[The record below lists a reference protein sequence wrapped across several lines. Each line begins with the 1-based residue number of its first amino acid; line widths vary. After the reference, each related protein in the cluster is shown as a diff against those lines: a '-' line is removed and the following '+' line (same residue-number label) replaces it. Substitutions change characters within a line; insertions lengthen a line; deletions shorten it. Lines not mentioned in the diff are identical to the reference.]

1 MQISYGTQWNVVRQ
15 GCTSC
20 IKINFTDGQVL
31 FLGIHSSFDLL
42 KLTRYY
48 QGFVNISNGVRAMQK
63 FESFLLWN
71 GTTLCSLHFVLQGY
85 VINQC

>member
-20 IKINFTDGQVL
+20 IKINFVDGQVL

-42 KLTRYY
+42 KLT
-48 QGFVNISNGVRAMQK
+48 K
-63 FESFLLWN
+63 F
-71 GTTLCSLHFVLQGY
+71 
-85 VINQC
+85 

>member
-1 MQISYGTQWNVVRQ
+1 MQIRCGTRRNVVRQ

-20 IKINFTDGQVL
+20 IKINFVDRQVL
-31 FLGIHSSFDLL
+31 FLEIHSSFDLL
-42 KLTRYY
+42 KLTKFCH
-48 QGFVNISNGVRAMQK
+48 GFVNISKGMGAIQK
-63 FESFLLWN
+63 FGSFLLWN